1 MKFNKEEFL
10 KSEFGT
16 AMQECVANWDK
27 HLSEGNRIAAGQYMA
42 QWLVYRLA
50 LRQFYGKE
58 YCFSRTDDYFGIVT
72 EDETDW
78 LMKVE
83 RKA

>member
-42 QWLVYRLA
+42 
-50 LRQFYGKE
+50 
-58 YCFSRTDDYFGIVT
+58 
-72 EDETDW
+72 
-78 LMKVE
+78 
-83 RKA
+83 